1 MVLFRLRMI
10 VDRNVKHI
18 EMKEISGGA
27 GEARTPDL
35 RFRKPSL
42 YPSELQPHFP
52 TFYTEKVN
60 L

>member
-1 MVLFRLRMI
+1 MALFRVRFP
-10 VDRNVKHI
+10 VVRNIKHI
-18 EMKEISGGA
+18 VMKEISGGA

-52 TFYTEKVN
+52 TFYTEKLN